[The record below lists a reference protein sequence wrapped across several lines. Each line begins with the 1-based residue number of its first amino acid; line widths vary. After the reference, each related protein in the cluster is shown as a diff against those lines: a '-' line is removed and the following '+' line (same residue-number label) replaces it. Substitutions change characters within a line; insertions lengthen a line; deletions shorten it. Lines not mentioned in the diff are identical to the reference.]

1 MRIRVDGFA
10 DGGTSCLSRFECE
23 PVRRTVT
30 LSAGCDVLAC
40 AVRVSSPSTEAKLQ
54 DEGDEEV
61 VSASIVTDM
70 PFGMNCRKAG
80 FRGV

>member
-1 MRIRVDGFA
+1 M
-10 DGGTSCLSRFECE
+10 
-23 PVRRTVT
+23 
-30 LSAGCDVLAC
+30 
-40 AVRVSSPSTEAKLQ
+40 SSPSTEAKLQ